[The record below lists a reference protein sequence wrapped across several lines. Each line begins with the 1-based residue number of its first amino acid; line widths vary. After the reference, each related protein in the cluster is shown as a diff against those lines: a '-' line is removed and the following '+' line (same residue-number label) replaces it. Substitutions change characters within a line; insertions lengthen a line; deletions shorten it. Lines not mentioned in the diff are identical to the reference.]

1 MYLPVQ
7 SENSSHLLQVLLEHL
22 PVAVAMFDT
31 QMCLMAASHKWLSD
45 YGLNSECLIGRCYYE
60 IFPQSSDRWKMIHQ
74 RCLTGAVAT
83 CEADKITGIDGEIE
97 WIKWECRPWNQD
109 NGEISGIIFSSEKV
123 TEQMLCCEALT
134 ASERRFRKLAAT
146 VPGIIYQFR
155 LDATG
160 EMSFP
165 YISPGCRRFLEIEPH
180 KVEQD
185 FSVVFNL
192 IHPDDRDSY
201 LESMRLSADTL
212 LPWFWEGRV
221 VTQSGKCKW
230 VRCVLRP
237 EKQAGCDIIWG
248 GLMIDISDKI
258 QIEEK
263 LRQYQQDLES
273 RVQSRTAEL
282 ESANKQL
289 QAHITGRQQAEESL
303 YKTEAR
309 LEKLAANV
317 PGMIYQYTLRPDGSN
332 YFSYVSPG
340 CYELFELK
348 PEQIQ
353 GNAYS
358 TFDQAH
364 PDDLPILQQSIANSA
379 QNLQLWKH
387 EWRIT
392 TSSGELKWL
401 KGHARPE
408 KQTNGDIVWDGMVMD
423 ITELKH
429 AEEALKQSEG
439 KFRTLF
445 EKSADG
451 ILLYN
456 GQVFFDCNQAAAEM
470 MGCTSREQLMSMAP
484 SAISPEFQPDGTS
497 SFDKQRQLTEIAFA
511 NGGHRFEWVIRRID
525 GQDMPLDVQLTAIP
539 LNGEEVFYTIWR
551 DITDR
556 KQAEEAVKQSE
567 ARYRELASREKLLN
581 SLASQIRNSLDIDT
595 VVETA
600 INEIKYLFKID
611 RCSFSW
617 FQPNVE
623 PPIWETIKE
632 SKNNSLP
639 SLIGRHSIDKVGSVT
654 DLFIKQEILQIDDV
668 RKCKEP
674 IHRQFLESLGVK
686 SEIVLPIQTR
696 SGQIGVIVCGHWTE
710 TRPWTDSEVELL
722 QAVVDQLAIAINQ
735 ADLYAETQQTA
746 LNAQKQAEQIEQTL
760 QQLQKTQSRLVQ
772 SEKMSGLGQ
781 LVAGVAHEINNP
793 VNFIYGNLIHA
804 SNYTED
810 ILNLLK
816 LYEEEYPEPTEE
828 IQEEVEA
835 IDIDFLVSDLP
846 KLMKSM
852 MVGADRIREI
862 VQSLRTFSRLDEAEM
877 KTVDIHEGIESTLM
891 ILQHRLKPKHE
902 HNGIEVIKQYE
913 NLPEVVCF
921 AGQLNQVFMNLLA
934 NAIDALEEGVV
945 KGKVSAPQ
953 IKIATE
959 ILDNDHI
966 AIHIIDN
973 GTGIPEEIQQK
984 LFDPFFTTK
993 PIGVGTGLGLSISY
1007 QIIVDRHGGQL
1018 HCFSKSGE
1026 GTEFVIEI
1034 PITQPGNS

>member
-1 MYLPVQ
+1 MHLPVQ
-7 SENSSHLLQVLLEHL
+7 SENSSQLLQVLLKHL

-31 QMCLMAASHKWLSD
+31 QMCLIAASHKWLSD

-74 RCLTGAVAT
+74 RCLTGAVAN

-146 VPGIIYQFR
+146 VPGVIYQFR

-180 KVEQD
+180 EVEQD

-192 IHPDDRDSY
+192 IHPNDRDSY

-237 EKQAGCDIIWG
+237 ERQTGCDILWG
-248 GLMIDISDKI
+248 GLMIDISDKV

-273 RVQSRTAEL
+273 KVQNRTAEL
-282 ESANKQL
+282 EAANQQL
-289 QAHITGRQQAEESL
+289 QTQITGRQQAEESL

-353 GNAYS
+353 GNAHS
-358 TFDQAH
+358 TFDQIH
-364 PDDLPILQQSIANSA
+364 PDDSSVLQQSIATSA

-387 EWRIT
+387 EWRIIT
-392 TSSGELKWL
+392 PSRELKWL

-408 KQTNGDIVWDGMVMD
+408 KQANGDIVWDGMVMD
-423 ITELKH
+423 ITELKQ

-451 ILLYN
+451 ILLYD
-456 GQVFFDCNQAAAEM
+456 GEIFFDCNQAAVEII
-470 MGCTSREQLMSMAP
+470 GCSSKRELMSLSP
-484 SAISPEFQPDGTS
+484 SQFSPEFQPDGTS
-497 SFDKQRQLTEIAFA
+497 SAIKAKELTDTAYEKGT
-511 NGGHRFEWVIRRID
+511 NRFEWTHRRVNGENIS
-525 GQDMPLDVQLTAIP
+525 LEVLLTAIP
-539 LNGEEVFYTIWR
+539 LNEKTIFYTVWR
-551 DITDR
+551 DIRDR
-556 KQAEEAVKQSE
+556 KQAEEAVKRSE
-567 ARYRELASREKLLN
+567 LKYRELASREKLLN
-581 SLASQIRNSLDIDT
+581 SLASQIRNTLDIDI

-600 INEIKYLFKID
+600 ISKIKHLLNID

-654 DLFIKQEILQIDDV
+654 ELFIKQEILQIDDV
-668 RKCKEP
+668 SKCEEP
-674 IHRQFLESLGVK
+674 VHRQFLESLGIK

-696 SGQIGVIVCGHWTE
+696 SGQIGVIVCGHWAE

-746 LNAQKQAEQIEQTL
+746 LNAQKQAQQIEQTL
-760 QQLQKTQSRLVQ
+760 QQLQKTQSQLVQ

-804 SNYTED
+804 NNYAED
-810 ILNLLK
+810 ILGLLK
-816 LYEEEYPEPTEE
+816 LYEEEYPEPTPEIEE
-828 IQEEVEA
+828 EKEA
-835 IDIDFLVSDLP
+835 LDVDFLVSDLP

-891 ILQHRLKPKHE
+891 ILQHRIKPKHE
-902 HNGIEVIKQYE
+902 HHGIEVIKQYA
-913 NLPEVVCF
+913 NLPKVVCF

-934 NAIDALEEGVV
+934 NAIDALEEGVI
-945 KGKVSAPQ
+945 KGEVSAPQ
-953 IKIATE
+953 IKITTK
-959 ILDNDHI
+959 ILDSDCI
-966 AIHIIDN
+966 AIHIVDN
-973 GTGIPEEIQQK
+973 GMGIPKELQRR

-993 PIGVGTGLGLSISY
+993 PVGVGTGLGLSISY
-1007 QIIVDRHGGQL
+1007 QIIVDKHGGQL
-1018 HCFSKSGE
+1018 HFFSKPGE

-1034 PITQPGNS
+1034 PTTQPENG

>member
-7 SENSSHLLQVLLEHL
+7 SENSSHLLQVLLKHL

-74 RCLTGAVAT
+74 RCLTGAVAS

-123 TEQMLCCEALT
+123 TEQINCCEALT

-146 VPGIIYQFR
+146 VPGVIYQFR

-212 LPWFWEGRV
+212 LPWVWEGRV
-221 VTQSGKCKW
+221 ITQSGKCKW
-230 VRCVLRP
+230 VRCLLRP

-273 RVQSRTAEL
+273 KVQGRTAEL
-282 ESANKQL
+282 EAANQKL
-289 QAHITGRQQAEESL
+289 QAHITERQQVEESL
-303 YKTEAR
+303 HKTEAR
-309 LEKLAANV
+309 LEKMAANV

-353 GNAYS
+353 GNVHS
-358 TFDQAH
+358 IFDQVH

-408 KQTNGDIVWDGMVMD
+408 KQANGDIVWDGMVMD

-429 AEEALKQSEG
+429 AEEALKQSER

-581 SLASQIRNSLDIDT
+581 SLASQIRNSLNIDT

-600 INEIKYLFKID
+600 INEIKHLFNID

-632 SKNNSLP
+632 SKNSSLP

-668 RKCKEP
+668 SKCQEP
-674 IHRQFLESLGVK
+674 IHRKFLESLGVK

-710 TRPWTDSEVELL
+710 TRPWTQSEVELL
-722 QAVVDQLAIAINQ
+722 QAVIDQLAIAINQ

-804 SNYTED
+804 SNYTEE

-828 IQEEVEA
+828 IQEEIEA

-902 HNGIEVIKQYE
+902 HHGIEVIKQYE

-934 NAIDALEEGVV
+934 NAIDALEEGLI
-945 KGKVSAPQ
+945 KGDVSTPQ
-953 IKIATE
+953 IKITTE
-959 ILDNDHI
+959 ILNNDYI

-973 GTGIPEEIQQK
+973 GTGIPEGIQQK

>member
-1 MYLPVQ
+1 MHLLVQ
-7 SENSSHLLQVLLEHL
+7 SENSPQLLQVLLKHI

-31 QMCLMAASHKWLSD
+31 QMCLIAASHKWLSD

-74 RCLTGAVAT
+74 RCLTGAVAN
-83 CEADKITGIDGEIE
+83 CEADKITGTDGEIE

-109 NGEISGIIFSSEKV
+109 NGEIGGIIFSSEKV
-123 TEQMLCCEALT
+123 TEQIHCCEALT
-134 ASERRFRKLAAT
+134 ASEKRFRKLAAT
-146 VPGIIYQFR
+146 VPGVIYQFR
-155 LDATG
+155 LDADG

-165 YISPGCRRFLEIEPH
+165 YISSGCRRFLEIEPL

-185 FSVVFNL
+185 FKVVFNL

-212 LPWFWEGRV
+212 LPWLWEGRV

-237 EKQAGCDIIWG
+237 EKQAGCNIVWG

-273 RVQSRTAEL
+273 KVKCRTAEL
-282 ESANKQL
+282 
-289 QAHITGRQQAEESL
+289 QAQVVERQKVEKTLCQAEV
-303 YKTEAR
+303 R
-309 LEKLAANV
+309 LEKMAANV
-317 PGMIYQYTLRPDGSN
+317 PGMIYQYVLRPDGSN

-340 CYELFELK
+340 CYNIFELK
-348 PEQIQ
+348 TEQIQ
-353 GNAYS
+353 KDVDN
-358 TFDQAH
+358 TFERTH
-364 PDDLPILQQSIANSA
+364 PDDLPILKETIAASA
-379 QNLQLWKH
+379 RSLQPWKQ
-387 EWRIT
+387 EWRIIT
-392 TSSGELKWL
+392 PSGELKWV
-401 KGHARPE
+401 KAHSKPE
-408 KQTNGDIVWDGMVMD
+408 KQANGNIVWDGMVMD

-429 AEEALKQSEG
+429 AEDALKQSEE

-451 ILLYN
+451 ILLYD
-456 GQVFFDCNQAAAEM
+456 GEVFFDCNQAAVEM
-470 MGCTSREQLMSMAP
+470 IGCSSKTELMSLSP
-484 SAISPEFQPDGTS
+484 SQFSPEFQPDGTPS
-497 SFDKQRQLTEIAFA
+497 AIKAKELTDTAYEKGS
-511 NGGHRFEWVIRRID
+511 NRFEWTHCSVD
-525 GQDMPLDVQLTAIP
+525 GENIPLEVLLTAIP
-539 LNGEEVFYTIWR
+539 LNGKEIFYTVWR
-551 DITDR
+551 DIRDR
-556 KQAEEAVKQSE
+556 KRAEEAVKQSE
-567 ARYRELASREKLLN
+567 KRYRELASREKLLN
-581 SLASQIRNSLDIDT
+581 NLANQIRNTLDIDT

-600 INEIKYLFKID
+600 INKIKYLLNID

-617 FQPNVE
+617 FQPKAE

-654 DLFIKQEILQIDDV
+654 ELFINQEILKIDDAS
-668 RKCKEP
+668 KCEEP
-674 IHRQFLESLGVK
+674 IHRQFLESLGIK

-696 SGQIGVIVCGHWTE
+696 SGHIGVIVCGHWAE
-710 TRPWTDSEVELL
+710 TRPWTDGEVELL

-746 LNAQKQAEQIEQTL
+746 LNAQKQAQQIEQTL
-760 QQLQKTQSRLVQ
+760 QQLQKTQSQLVQ

-804 SNYTED
+804 NNYAED
-810 ILNLLK
+810 ILSLLK
-816 LYEEEYPEPTEE
+816 LYEEEYPEPTSEIEE
-828 IQEEVEA
+828 EKEA
-835 IDIDFLVSDLP
+835 LDIDFLASDLP

-852 MVGADRIREI
+852 MVGAERIRGI

-891 ILQHRLKPKHE
+891 ILQHRIKSKQE
-902 HNGIEVIKQYE
+902 HSGIEIIKKYA
-913 NLPEVVCF
+913 NLPNITCF
-921 AGQLNQVFMNLLA
+921 AGQLNQVFMNLLT

-945 KGKVSAPQ
+945 KGQVSVPQ
-953 IKIATE
+953 IQITTE
-959 ILDNDHI
+959 ILNHHHV

-973 GTGIPEEIQQK
+973 GTGISEEVQRR

-993 PIGVGTGLGLSISY
+993 PVGVGTGLGLSISY
-1007 QIIVDRHGGQL
+1007 QIIVDKHGGQL
-1018 HCFSKSGE
+1018 HCFSKQGE

-1034 PITQPGNS
+1034 PISQQENN